1 MKKTVDARG
10 LTCPQPVVLTKKALE
25 EEEISEVITIVD
37 NKTAFENVSRLA
49 QTLKM
54 ECKVD
59 EKEGSYY
66 IDILKSETSENL
78 SLVENSSA
86 DTVVLIC
93 GNVLGRG
100 DDKLG
105 ALLMKN
111 FIYTLSQ
118 VEGTLKS
125 LIFMNGGVLLS
136 TEGSEA
142 LEQIRLLEE
151 SGVEVLSC
159 GTCLD
164 SFQLSD
170 KLRVGIAT
178 NMYSIVERLSGAAK
192 VIML

>member
-1 MKKTVDARG
+1 MRKTIDARG

-25 EEEISEVITIVD
+25 EEEISEVLTIVD
-37 NKTAFENVSRLA
+37 NSNALENVSRLA
-49 QTLKM
+49 HTLKL

-59 EKEGSYY
+59 EKEGNYY
-66 IDILKSETSENL
+66 IDIWKGESSDNL
-78 SLVENSSA
+78 SLAESSYS
-86 DTVVLIC
+86 DTVVLIS
-93 GNVLGRG
+93 GNILGRG

-111 FIYTLSQ
+111 FIYTLTQ
-118 VEGTLKS
+118 VEGAVKS

-136 TEGSEA
+136 TEGSEV

-164 SFQLSD
+164 SFQLGD
-170 KLRVGIAT
+170 KLRVGIIT
-178 NMYSIVERLSGAAK
+178 NMYTIVERLSGAAR
-192 VIML
+192 VITL

>member
-10 LTCPQPVVLTKKALE
+10 LTCPQPVVLTKNALE

>member
-1 MKKTVDARG
+1 MRKTIDARG

-25 EEEISEVITIVD
+25 EEDTSEVLTIVD
-37 NKTAFENVSRLA
+37 NSNALENVSRLA
-49 QTLKM
+49 QTLKL

-59 EKEGSYY
+59 EKEGGYY
-66 IDILKSETSENL
+66 IDILKGESSENL
-78 SLVENSSA
+78 SLAENSYS
-86 DTVVLIC
+86 DTVVLIS

-111 FIYTLSQ
+111 FIYTLTQ
-118 VEGTLKS
+118 VEGAVKS

-136 TEGSEA
+136 TEGSEV

-170 KLRVGIAT
+170 KLRVGITT
-178 NMYSIVERLSGAAK
+178 NMYTIVERLSGAAR
-192 VIML
+192 VITL